1 MPSFEGLLMVTKIEL
16 NWIDH
21 DWSLLTCDNWQL
33 DLNPRHIDDFTTWQ
47 FQLDWFSVAKRGG
60 HWTTSSEAD
69 LGYVS
74 IKQWSMGGGLA
85 KLGIATGWQT
95 NARTHT
101 QNYPWPWFLDEVEDI
116 TNREGRFNGPIY
128 RLNDLNVVIICIRCF
143 QCLMI
148 IIIILFKAIVLHFL
162 MRDIGYQTLFSKSS
176 TNQNPPLMMDCPALP
191 RFKFTAP
198 GEKATHFTPQW
209 WPCCFSTWAVWFFFW
224 KWDFRSKE

>member
-1 MPSFEGLLMVTKIEL
+1 MAISIGLI
-16 NWIDH
+16 
-21 DWSLLTCDNWQL
+21 
-33 DLNPRHIDDFTTWQ
+33 
-47 FQLDWFSVAKRGG
+47 FSSQKRGPLNNFEWSWLG
-60 HWTTSSEAD
+60 LCQHQTMINGRRTS
-69 LGYVS
+69 
-74 IKQWSMGGGLA
+74 
-85 KLGIATGWQT
+85 QT
-95 NARTHT
+95 WNCHRVTNKRTHTHT